1 MKIKQI
7 VIIFFLLIA
16 KIVCAQNTILW
27 EVKDTVHNKTSWLL
41 GTYHQLGNH
50 FVDSLPVIK
59 EKLRTSDLAIF
70 ESVDGEATKDY
81 IYDRQ
86 ADLSFQKELKKG
98 YAENLVSLSKEWLY
112 PLEKLK
118 PAEVLIKMQQEYYKS
133 HCQNVMET
141 DTWDHLDNYLQ
152 FLANG
157 YNVPIFGLETD
168 SSQVAMVNQN
178 TGNADWKSLR
188 KEIYFWIDANLDV
201 KSESDLCHFASQYK
215 KFQLDYKF
223 DQGCMDDVLIE
234 ERNENWMKAL
244 PLKLR
249 ENNCFVAV
257 GLFHLFRSCGLIE
270 QLRENG
276 FLCSGVKIQ

>member
-1 MKIKQI
+1 MKLKGNL
-7 VIIFFLLIA
+7 IIFFLLIA

-27 EVKDTVHNKTSWLL
+27 EVKDTVQNKTSWLL

-59 EKLRTSDLAIF
+59 EKLRASDLAIF
-70 ESVDGEATKDY
+70 ESIDGQATKDY
-81 IYDRQ
+81 IFERQ
-86 ADLSFQKELKKG
+86 TDLSFQKDLKKG
-98 YAENLVSLSKEWLY
+98 YAEKLISLSKEWLY

-118 PAEVLIKMQQEYYKS
+118 PSEVLIKLQQEYYTS

-152 FLANG
+152 FLANE
-157 YNVPIFGLETD
+157 YNMPIVGLETD

-223 DQGCMDDVLIE
+223 DQECIDDVLIE

-244 PLKLR
+244 PQKLS

-270 QLRENG
+270 QLRKNG
-276 FLCSGVKIQ
+276 FLCSEVKMQ